1 MVYFSWENHDQPFSG
16 GKKILLTNKIGI
28 KAVRIRFFS
37 WFFFYLLDLGVDQ
50 QELKS
55 LPTIYHGSL
64 NVPIEHHPAIR
75 YMVYNGYYKV
85 MSNIPKMGQLP
96 TPVYSQLIGM
106 KTAKT
111 WFTRKNHGGFRPPGV
126 KLNSLGTNL
135 THQIAWGNHKRP
147 GEWMLILPNMGIIC
161 NNRFWPIP
169 ISWNGVT
176 QFYLRW
182 NLLPRTWLVVPDLRP
197 GGRYVKLAGLG

>member
-1 MVYFSWENHDQPFSG
+1 VIFSENRESLPINESWYILAGKIMINHFQGEKNSSDQQDWDQSGKNPVFFMV
-16 GKKILLTNKIGI
+16 
-28 KAVRIRFFS
+28 
-37 WFFFYLLDLGVDQ
+37 FFYLLDLGVDQ

-111 WFTRKNHGGFRPPGV
+111 WFTRKNHGGFRPPRGQAEQFGDQPDPP
-126 KLNSLGTNL
+126 NCLGKP
-135 THQIAWGNHKRP
+135 QK
-147 GEWMLILPNMGIIC
+147 
-161 NNRFWPIP
+161 
-169 ISWNGVT
+169 
-176 QFYLRW
+176 
-182 NLLPRTWLVVPDLRP
+182 TW
-197 GGRYVKLAGLG
+197 